1 NFPPQIERQN
11 RQQREFQYQSHIS
24 CIFSHPFLCTFL
36 PPGNGL
42 IDEAEFLQWIARI
55 QAIKDE
61 SASSSSSTGSTQQL
75 SEEDDITQDLI
86 AAFRVFDRDGNGY
99 ITRDELQTAMDMIGE
114 NVTESQLTEMLAL
127 ADLDKDG
134 RINYEGNG
142 LIDEA
147 EFLQWIARIQAI
159 KDESAS
165 SSSST
170 GSTQQLSEEDD
181 ITQDLIAA
189 FRVFDRDGNGYITRD
204 ELQTAMDMIGENV
217 TESQLTE
224 MLALADLD
232 KDGRINYEE
241 FIRLLL

>member
-1 NFPPQIERQN
+1 MNKPFIKSAEIRDGSTSP
-11 RQQREFQYQSHIS
+11 IS
-24 CIFSHPFLCTFL
+24 DLRTAFDLLDRNQDGHVTANELQFMLRNLGIHVRDELIDDLMKEASKT
-36 PPGNGL
+36 GNGL

-61 SASSSSSTGSTQQL
+61 SASSSSSSSSNQPV

-114 NVTESQLTEMLAL
+114 NVTEA
-127 ADLDKDG
+127 
-134 RINYEGNG
+134 
-142 LIDEA
+142 
-147 EFLQWIARIQAI
+147 
-159 KDESAS
+159 
-165 SSSST
+165 
-170 GSTQQLSEEDD
+170 
-181 ITQDLIAA
+181 
-189 FRVFDRDGNGYITRD
+189 
-204 ELQTAMDMIGENV
+204 
-217 TESQLTE
+217 QLTE